1 MDFKKP
7 HHVFPV
13 AAAYLP
19 RPQIHVE
26 EHLFPA
32 VDLPLQLGLQGVT
45 LAQEEA
51 VYFHLARLCA
61 QRRRPVGIRVDLAA
75 VMSFRAELFW
85 LLVGGHEEHFL
96 HPLHSVS
103 PILWGRAQKKGTRR
117 SVLTSSY
124 ARR

>member
-1 MDFKKP
+1 MDLKEP

-13 AAAYLP
+13 AAACLP

-26 EHLFPA
+26 EHPVPA
-32 VDLPLQLGLQGVT
+32 KNLPLQLGLQGVT

-61 QRRRPVGIRVDLAA
+61 ECRRAVGITADLAA
-75 VMSFRAELFW
+75 EMSFRAGLSW
-85 LLVGGHEEHFL
+85 LLLVGHEEHPL

-103 PILWGRAQKKGTRR
+103 PMLWGRAQKKGTRR
-117 SVLTSSY
+117 SVVTSSY